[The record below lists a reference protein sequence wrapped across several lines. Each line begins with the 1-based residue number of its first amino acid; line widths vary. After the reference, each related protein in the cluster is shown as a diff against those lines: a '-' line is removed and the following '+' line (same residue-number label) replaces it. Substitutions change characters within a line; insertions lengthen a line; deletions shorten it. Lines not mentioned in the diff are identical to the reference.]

1 MLRSKSS
8 GKWIM
13 EFGSVEANTGPK
25 PCVRQ
30 NPSHLSEVL
39 RTQSPKCSRAT
50 ALKWAMCARFL
61 ATKWCGMTR
70 SHVPVVSFQT
80 LSHVS
85 VDSSASKRSL
95 TSSLFSGVS
104 QQGLRGRERTIIAGL
119 RLVATLLLCFLP
131 SFLGWVLTTPP
142 VTRSL
147 PLCALLWCFIIF

>member
-61 ATKWCGMTR
+61 ATKWCGMAR

-104 QQGLRGRERTIIAGL
+104 QQGLRGRDRTIIAGL
-119 RLVATLLLCFLP
+119 GLPIRLPFVLP
-131 SFLGWVLTTPP
+131 TWFLGRALTRRPVL
-142 VTRSL
+142 RSL
-147 PLCALLWCFIIF
+147 PLCVLLWCFIIF